1 MAEAAAPEAGTEPAA
16 TPSLLRRLASMLY
29 DALLLLGVVFVATFL
44 FLLSTQGLDETWRRA
59 LLQVFVLC
67 ICGVYFVWLWRHGG
81 QTLPMKTWRL
91 RLVAAAGGPIS
102 LRAALTRHLLAW
114 LLLAAGGVGIL
125 WAFVDRDRQFL
136 WDRLACTRLVN
147 T

>member
-1 MAEAAAPEAGTEPAA
+1 MAEAAAPEGSTGPAA
-16 TPSLLRRLASMLY
+16 APSLLLRLASMLY

-44 FLLSTQGLDETWRRA
+44 FLLPAQGLDETWRRP

-81 QTLPMKTWRL
+81 QTLPMKTWHL
-91 RLVAAAGGPIS
+91 RLVAADGGPIA
-102 LRAALTRHLLAW
+102 LRTALTRYVLACLLI
-114 LLLAAGGVGIL
+114 AAGGIGIF
-125 WAFVDRDRQFL
+125 WALLDRDRQFL
-136 WDRLACTRLVN
+136 WDRIAGTRIVR